1 VLLVDVYNVLHTPGV
16 LPPRLAGLE
25 VHDLLRLI
33 RRSRHAGR
41 RITLVC
47 DGHASN
53 GRAGSEVSDGATI
66 RFSGSHQEAD
76 AVIEDMLSAAS
87 AARTWLVVS
96 SDRRVQKAARRVRA
110 AVLDSRTFLEQL
122 VADES
127 HRRRDGLPPFATE
140 VPLDRYAVAH
150 WMEEFGLDPGPALE
164 APTHAPTQ
172 KPTPARARPAE
183 PAPLAKSP
191 AAPASKPSGASLASR
206 AKSIPSSSPRSPGP
220 VEPIPIWDPVLVRAA
235 QDPRERLV
243 LGELDM
249 RRWLPPETPPAGERG
264 TKSAARR
271 QTDRNETE
279 RKG

>member
-1 VLLVDVYNVLHTPGV
+1 MLLVDVYNVLHTPGV

-66 RFSGSHQEAD
+66 RFSGSLQEAD
-76 AVIEDMLSAAS
+76 AVIEEMLATAS

-150 WMEEFGLDPGPALE
+150 WLEEFGLDPGPALE
-164 APTHAPTQ
+164 APAQAPTQ
-172 KPTPARARPAE
+172 ASTRSAE
-183 PAPLAKSP
+183 AAPSAKSP
-191 AAPASKPSGASLASR
+191 ASPLSKPSGASLASR
-206 AKSIPSSSPRSPGP
+206 AKSIPSPSPRSPGP

-249 RRWLPPETPPAGERG
+249 RRWLPPETPRAGEQG
-264 TKSAARR
+264 SKGAAPR
-271 QTDRNETE
+271 QTDRDETE